1 MPTGTG
7 ITADTP
13 VSLVV
18 GAGVLLRDHAFI
30 GPTTEDNLFAVER
43 TMFVPQLNGIM
54 GDLKGTDYIQR
65 SVGRIEA
72 SIPQVNSAIAAAGIP
87 GSTVTGPTAGMTT
100 IGEATARRLADAAY
114 ADWELDI
121 DRPNGGQFQFEVKDA
136 INTGNFEGNLA
147 DAGLFAP
154 RFVLAGRFD
163 AADLSASP
171 WLIRILDTA
180 S

>member
-1 MPTGTG
+1 MPTGNG

-18 GAGVLLRDHAFI
+18 GAGVLLHNHAFI
-30 GPTTEDNLFAVER
+30 GPTTADNLFAVER

-72 SIPQVNSAIAAAGIP
+72 SIPQLNAAVAAAGIP

-100 IGEATARRLADAAY
+100 ITEATSRRLADSAY
-114 ADWELDI
+114 GDWELDI
-121 DRPNGGQFQFEVKDA
+121 DRPNGGQFQFEVYDA
-136 INTGNFEGNLA
+136 INTGNFENTLGDSALA
-147 DAGLFAP
+147 AP
-154 RFVLAGRFD
+154 RYILAGRID
-163 AADLSASP
+163 PASPSTSP
-171 WLIRILDTA
+171 WLIRLLDVA